1 MSALALVSG
10 AGGFIGTR
18 LCAVLTAHGC
28 PPCRLVRGEPRS
40 DGERAG
46 TLDVPHGLAA
56 ACTGIDTVY
65 HCAGYAHAWKGDDAA
80 LAARHRLVNY
90 EGTRNLAEAAG
101 RAGVRRFVFLS
112 SVKAMGEPGEA
123 CADEDWPLPPLTPY
137 GQAKRAAEDAVLEA
151 GARYGMHVV
160 NLRLAMVYGPGGRG
174 NLERMAA
181 LVRRGWFPPL
191 PETGNRRSLVYV
203 DDVVSAMQLVA
214 HAPAAAGRTWIVAD
228 EAAYSG
234 RELYVALRAALGLA
248 PRRHAVPAGG
258 LATVAA
264 IGDRLER
271 LLGRRLPFDSEVLD
285 KLLGSA
291 WYSSARLR
299 GELGW
304 RPQVSLAE
312 GLQRMCR
319 A

>member
-1 MSALALVSG
+1 
-10 AGGFIGTR
+10 
-18 LCAVLTAHGC
+18 
-28 PPCRLVRGEPRS
+28 
-40 DGERAG
+40 
-46 TLDVPHGLAA
+46 
-56 ACTGIDTVY
+56 
-65 HCAGYAHAWKGDDAA
+65 
-80 LAARHRLVNY
+80 
-90 EGTRNLAEAAG
+90 
-101 RAGVRRFVFLS
+101 
-112 SVKAMGEPGEA
+112 MGEPGEA
-123 CADEDWPLPPLTPY
+123 CADEDWPLPPMTPY
-137 GQAKRAAEDAVLEA
+137 GQAKRAAEDAVLEV

-203 DDVVSAMQLVA
+203 DDVVSAMRLVA

-248 PRRHAVPAGG
+248 PCRHAVPAGG
-258 LATVAA
+258 LAMVAA

>member
-1 MSALALVSG
+1 MTTSLVTG
-10 AGGFIGTR
+10 AGGFIGR
-18 LCAVLTAHGC
+18 
-28 PPCRLVRGEPRS
+28 RLVAGLRA
-40 DGERAG
+40 DGQAVRAG
-46 TLDVPHGLAA
+46 ARRPQPDDAGAVAASLEDPAGLVR
-56 ACTGIDTVY
+56 ACAGVETVF
-65 HCAGYAHAWKGDDAA
+65 HCAGHAHAWAGGDA
-80 LAARHRLVNY
+80 LLHRRVNF
-90 EGTRNLAEAAG
+90 EGTQRLAEAAG
-101 RAGVRRFVFLS
+101 HAGVRRFVFLS

-137 GQAKRAAEDAVLEA
+137 GQAKRAAEEAVLEA

-203 DDVVSAMQLVA
+203 DEVVSAMRLVA

-291 WYSSARLR
+291 CYSSARLR

-304 RPQVSLAE
+304 QPQVSLVE

>member
-1 MSALALVSG
+1 MSVLVTG
-10 AGGFIGTR
+10 ATGFIGRR
-18 LCAVLTAHGC
+18 LVGELRAQSCTVRIAVRRLLPALTEAVLA
-28 PPCRLVRGEPRS
+28 PLDDPAAL
-40 DGERAG
+40 ERACAG
-46 TLDVPHGLAA
+46 M
-56 ACTGIDTVY
+56 DTVY
-65 HCAGYAHAWKGDDAA
+65 HCAGHAHAWSGQDAA
-80 LAARHRLVNY
+80 LHRQVNHA
-90 EGTRNLAEAAG
+90 GTCALATAAG

-112 SVKAMGEPGEA
+112 SVKAMGEPGEV

-160 NLRLAMVYGPGGRG
+160 NLRLTMVYGPGGRG

-203 DDVVSAMQLVA
+203 DDVVSAMRLVA

-248 PRRHAVPAGG
+248 PCRHAVPAGG
-258 LATVAA
+258 LAAVAA

-291 WYSSARLR
+291 CYSSARLR

-304 RPQVSLAE
+304 QPQVPLVE